1 MMTYKFSQAVTGDD
15 DRKTLIDGLSAL
27 AKMALNKEFKESNS
41 LVTKYSVTD
50 VDYNALNEK
59 IKEKT
64 LTYAAKQSMIPE
76 AIDVLTP
83 SGLAQAFSNSNFEW
97 NFFSIQTQV
106 LGMLLADT
114 EVGEILRFVNMSIV
128 GLGDSKTFEIGSRA
142 LYEVEETTYGNTVTR
157 PRKHFAQPLTIK
169 PSPKEAS
176 VQFDVI
182 QMLTSNYDFGAE
194 MAKIVL
200 SIRAAQ
206 YQAAVNI
213 MFDETPI
220 VATPFYKAAFNK
232 ANYTDLADLLQAVNG
247 TGVTAFA
254 SRRAW
259 ADVSATVTTGFTV
272 QDELVKKS
280 YIADLYN
287 VPAQILTQSVD
298 TNNATFAFRVPN
310 DKIIV
315 MPNMGDKPVKIV
327 GEDYVRVKLNDGDN
341 NSIQNRVYKYIYSYG
356 IGLVTST
363 AYGIQEV

>member
-1 MMTYKFSQAVTGDD
+1 MTYKFSQPLGDEG
-15 DRKTLIDGLSAL
+15 RKTLVDGLSTL
-27 AKMALNKEFKESNS
+27 TKMSLNKQVEGNS
-41 LVTKYSVTD
+41 GLTIKYSVTD
-50 VDYNALNEK
+50 VDYNELNDR
-59 IKEKT
+59 IK
-64 LTYAAKQSMIPE
+64 AKVLKYSAEQAMIPE
-76 AIDVLTP
+76 AINVLTP
-83 SGLAQAFSNSNFEW
+83 SGLAQAFSNTNFEW

-114 EVGEILRFVNMSIV
+114 EVGEILRFVNMSVV
-128 GLGDSKTFEIGSRA
+128 GLGDSMTYEVGGRS
-142 LYEVEETTYGNTVTR
+142 LYDVEETTYGNNVTR
-157 PRKHFAQPLTIK
+157 PRKQFAQPLTIK

-206 YQAAVNI
+206 YQAAVDLL
-213 MFDETPI
+213 FDETPI
-220 VATPFYKAAFNK
+220 TGTPFYSATFNK
-232 ANYTDLADLLQAVNG
+232 ANYTGLADLLQAVNG
-247 TGVTAFA
+247 TAVTAFA

-259 ADVSATVTTGFTV
+259 ADASENVVTGFSV

-287 VPAQILTQSVD
+287 VSSQILTQAVD
-298 TNNATFAFRVPN
+298 TSTASFAFRVPN
-310 DKIIV
+310 DKIVI
-315 MPNMGDKPVKIV
+315 MPNLGDKPVKIV